1 MAANL
6 GADVSEKAPSLKD
19 NDPPGFTI
27 QRDHLGWLWRIE
39 LHRPSAFRMSCQV
52 SGWTE
57 KDARQDAWER
67 YESRKKLQAELD
79 ELRRTWATTPGIHYQ
94 DDEFRVTAWPF
105 ALMLSQDECNTV
117 ERWLVDSTAEMP
129 EVLRG

>member
-1 MAANL
+1 MGTGP
-6 GADVSEKAPSLKD
+6 GA
-19 NDPPGFTI
+19 T
-27 QRDHLGWLWRIE
+27 
-39 LHRPSAFRMSCQV
+39 
-52 SGWTE
+52 
-57 KDARQDAWER
+57 
-67 YESRKKLQAELD
+67 ELD